1 MCPLQSGPMGGIS
14 GMTVLKFLF
23 LQGLTLTVPGV
34 LILISAAFLRRGR
47 R

>member
-1 MCPLQSGPMGGIS
+1 MGGIS

-34 LILISAAFLRRGR
+34 LILAAVALLRRGR